1 MKANY
6 YNPNSISI
14 THRFSILFA
23 AFITF
28 IALAVFFSI
37 SHLTLLATTFS
48 TSLLYFSCAFV
59 VLTLIIELHGKSNAD
74 KVIYTGLYV
83 ILFVFCIVTFMKY
96 TTSKNNILYD
106 FWGMYSTTPK
116 LLITVIISYLVAIK
130 VGSLTYLKLKNY
142 TKKNHLWLRYVVASF
157 LLLSIFTILIN
168 LILFIGTMDF
178 TLLLQLL
185 LSKLLLQYVFIV
197 ITLPIVYTLV
207 ITFKA
212 FNHKFKR
219 GSDEKYNANYAKSP
233 TGSKKYRGTPRG
245 N

>member
-1 MKANY
+1 MKSNY

-37 SHLTLLATTFS
+37 SHFTLLATTFS
-48 TSLLYFSCAFV
+48 ASLLYFSCAFMI
-59 VLTLIIELHGKSNAD
+59 LSLIIELHGKNNAD
-74 KVIYTGLYV
+74 KVTYTGLYV

-96 TTSKNNILYD
+96 STPKHNILYE

-116 LLITVIISYLVAIK
+116 LLITVIIAYILAIK
-130 VGSLTYLKLKNY
+130 AGSLTYLKLKNY
-142 TKKNHLWLRYVVASF
+142 TKKNHLWLRYIVANF

-168 LILFIGTMDF
+168 LILFIGTIDF
-178 TLLLQLL
+178 TLLCQLL
-185 LSKLLLQYVFIV
+185 LSKLLLQYLFIV
-197 ITLPIVYTLV
+197 ITLPIVYILV

-212 FNHKFKR
+212 FNYKAKR